1 VSKVIILKND
11 RTGDLFTSIPTINL
25 ILNKHKNNQIEIY
38 LSKINYKFSFL
49 FKPNKIKVIN
59 LNLNVVDKL
68 SILFYLLIN
77 KIDSVYILS
86 PKNFYFYIPVILF
99 FKKIKFYGVCID
111 SDNNRPSI
119 FLRKFLFKKV
129 IINRK
134 EIKKRNS
141 TYNIQKNLIDISNNE
156 TLNLIKSHLE
166 TDLKIDIPENSIF
179 FHYKHKMFNDL
190 MDWNF
195 DDVKKFIEFLSEKKG
210 NIIFSSEINNN
221 LSDNFFSSNFNS
233 YDFKSNISSN
243 INSKKILFLKNID
256 GLNLYTAIKKSSEI
270 IAPEGIVTHIGYR
283 LNKKILSL
291 MYFKLKNRKDFINQI
306 ISCKEWFPPNNF
318 DYIVLKKNFAA
329 CISKLSKRL

>member
-1 VSKVIILKND
+1 MSKVIILKND

-25 ILNKHKNNQIEIY
+25 IFNKHKNNQIEIF

-59 LNLNVVDKL
+59 LNLNLMDKL

-99 FKKIKFYGVCID
+99 FKKIKFYGLCID
-111 SDNNRPSI
+111 SDKYRPSL

-141 TYNIQKNLIDISNNE
+141 TYNIQKCLIDNNI
-156 TLNLIKSHLE
+156 NDIKDLIKSNLE
-166 TDLKIDIPENSIF
+166 ADLKIDIPENSIF

-190 MDWNF
+190 MNWDLNK
-195 DDVKKFIEFLSEKKG
+195 VKKFIEFISKKKG
-210 NIIFSSEINNN
+210 NVIFSSEINNK
-221 LSDNFFSSNFNS
+221 LSDDFFSKNFNS
-233 YDFKSNISSN
+233 YDFKNNISEN
-243 INSKKILFLKNID
+243 KNSKNILFLKNVD

-291 MYFKLKNRKDFINQI
+291 MFFKLRDRKDFINQI

-318 DYIVLKKNFAA
+318 KYIVLKKEFDA
-329 CISKLSKRL
+329 CLLKLSKRL